1 MLKEFKE
8 FIMRGSVLDLAV
20 GVVIGGAFTA
30 IVDSIVK
37 GLITPLVALPIKL
50 LTGNKDGEIKGLSVA
65 FKGVVFDFDAIIS
78 AIITFLITAIVVFL
92 IVKAANTARTMLEK
106 EEEEVVPEV
115 DPTQEYLK
123 EIRDLLA
130 VQNQVAK
137 TEETPTAT
145 QPSDEKNL

>member
-92 IVKAANTARTMLEK
+92 IVKAANTARNMLEK
-106 EEEEVVPEV
+106 EEEVVPEV